1 MAAPVPHRITAEEYL
16 EAERKADF
24 RSEFWL
30 GQVYA
35 MAGIVEQPAVVC
47 SNLSRFL
54 QNRLDGR
61 PCRVFGSD
69 MKVGT
74 SRKRGFAY
82 PDVTVTCGERR
93 FYDDTRDVLMN
104 PTAIFE
110 VLSDSTRAFDLA
122 GKFVEYQR
130 LESLRHYILIEP
142 KKLSVYCY
150 ERGNSGTWSYRALT
164 HEQDILHLL
173 DIDLPLTE
181 IYHQVEL
188 DPEVE

>member
-1 MAAPVPHRITAEEYL
+1 
-16 EAERKADF
+16 
-24 RSEFWL
+24 
-30 GQVYA
+30 
-35 MAGIVEQPAVVC
+35 MAGVVEQHADVC
-47 SNLSRFL
+47 SNLIQFL
-54 QNRLDGR
+54 KNRLSGR
-61 PCRVFGSD
+61 SCKVFGSD

-74 SRKRGFAY
+74 SKKRGFAY

-110 VLSDSTRAFDLA
+110 VLSDSARAFDLS

-130 LESLRHYILIEP
+130 LESLRHYVLIEP
-142 KKLSVYCY
+142 KKRSVYCH
-150 ERGNSGTWSYRALT
+150 ERGDSGTWSYRALT
-164 HEQDILHLL
+164 QEQDVLHLL